1 METKRALRSAIRAQ
15 GNRDFSNEDAKSCIS
30 LLSSSVYAKASRI
43 FAFFPLGDEVDLT
56 AVLKDALAHKVL
68 ALPVSD
74 REGSLHFYQVI
85 SLELLHLGR
94 FGIAEPQATE
104 ELFPTKD
111 DLLLVP
117 AVAYTVQG
125 QRLGR
130 GKGYYDRYLAKYSSC
145 PTLGI
150 CRSHQLVQS
159 LPVEAHDKQVD
170 AVLCA
175 GVFY

>member
-1 METKRALRSAIRAQ
+1 METKQALRNAIRAQ
-15 GNRDFSNEDAKSCIS
+15 AYRDFRDEDAKSCIS
-30 LLSSSVYAKASRI
+30 LLSSSAYTKARCI
-43 FAFFPLGDEVDLT
+43 FAFSPLGDEVDLSM
-56 AVLKDALAHKVL
+56 VLKDALAHKVL

-74 REGSLHFYQVI
+74 REGSLHFYQAR
-85 SLELLHLGR
+85 SLELLHVGR
-94 FGIAEPQATE
+94 YGISEPQATE
-104 ELFPTKD
+104 ELFPTKE

-130 GKGYYDRYLAKYSSC
+130 GKGYYDRYLAKHSSC

-150 CRSHQLVQS
+150 CRSHQLVRS
-159 LPVEAHDKQVD
+159 LPVEAHDKRVD

>member
-1 METKRALRSAIRAQ
+1 M
-15 GNRDFSNEDAKSCIS
+15 
-30 LLSSSVYAKASRI
+30 
-43 FAFFPLGDEVDLT
+43 
-56 AVLKDALAHKVL
+56 VLKDALAHKVL

-74 REGSLHFYQVI
+74 REGSLHFYQAR
-85 SLELLHLGR
+85 SLELLHVGR
-94 FGIAEPQATE
+94 YGISEPQATE
-104 ELFPTKD
+104 ELFPTKE

-130 GKGYYDRYLAKYSSC
+130 GKGYYDRYLAKHSSC

-150 CRSHQLVQS
+150 CRSHQLVRS
-159 LPVEAHDKQVD
+159 LPVEAHDKRVD